1 MLIASRSRPSWVAG
15 RHILYGE
22 VLEITQ
28 TALAMSVDE
37 VEEVFGGRHAELTP
51 GLLAIADGWPAV
63 IGLASVADATPAAD
77 VDMPEALYEFFADE
91 VYRALE
97 LPVRTGLAILGAL
110 PLFDRELA
118 AELLGAER
126 AETVCGEA
134 LTLGVLDERDGR
146 LELHPLAA
154 TFLEAR
160 ARRDAGEEL
169 DRVAPA
175 ALAAYRRRRE
185 WDAAFDVVDRFGM
198 DAELEPLVAESLD
211 ELLNAGRL
219 TTLETWCE
227 LGQDRG
233 VGSPLM
239 GLVEGRG
246 VFAAR

>member
-1 MLIASRSRPSWVAG
+1 M
-15 RHILYGE
+15 
-22 VLEITQ
+22 
-28 TALAMSVDE
+28 
-37 VEEVFGGRHAELTP
+37 
-51 GLLAIADGWPAV
+51 
-63 IGLASVADATPAAD
+63 
-77 VDMPEALYEFFADE
+77 
-91 VYRALE
+91 
-97 LPVRTGLAILGAL
+97 RTGLAILGAL
-110 PLFDRELA
+110 PLVDRELA
-118 AELLGAER
+118 AELLGADR

-175 ALAAYRRRRE
+175 ALAAYRHRRE

-219 TTLETWCE
+219 TTLETQVRAGPRPRRLLSPDAPCR
-227 LGQDRG
+227 RG
-233 VGSPLM
+233 
-239 GLVEGRG
+239 G
-246 VFAAR
+246 VLAAG